1 MKVFVL
7 FLLTISLSCSF
18 VAQEN
23 PWRQS
28 NSAEN
33 PWRQTSSN
41 ENPWGTNASNDTIL
55 GPKVQNVLSDVQK
68 RNPVQFGFDAYIAPG
83 GIIAPSVI
91 AAIPVLG
98 IIALPLIPIFT
109 TVPVYKKG
117 DLIKNKYLKKYPDAN
132 AQELNS
138 VIKGINRKRW
148 RNTGIGM
155 AIGAV
160 GQAIL
165 LALII

>member
-41 ENPWGTNASNDTIL
+41 ENPWGTNATNDTIL

-132 AQELNS
+132 PQELNS
-138 VIKGINRKRW
+138 VRKGINRKRW

>member
-1 MKVFVL
+1 MKRLVL
-7 FLLTISLSCSF
+7 FLLIVSISSSV
-18 VAQEN
+18 VAQGN
-23 PWRQS
+23 PWLQS
-28 NSAEN
+28 SSAEN
-33 PWRQTSSN
+33 PWLQSSSA
-41 ENPWGTNASNDTIL
+41 ENPWGTNTSNDTIL
-55 GPKVQNVLSDVQK
+55 GSKVKNALLDDQK

-109 TVPVYKKG
+109 AVPVYKKEEQ
-117 DLIKNKYLKKYPDAN
+117 IKNKYLKKYPDAN
-132 AQELNS
+132 SQELNR
-138 VIKGINRKRW
+138 VRKGINRKRW

-160 GQAIL
+160 GQVIL